1 MALHEQDRE
10 DLMREAIALYPRAE
24 FQVPQEAEPVFW
36 GQKRSGQFSFYFG
49 GDPVY
54 QFDQQGHLRRAYL
67 NGHLYRTQ
75 GNTLARLT
83 KVRTADASTLKRY
96 DLTQA
101 ELEEVLHRMAD
112 RFTRLQTELADPD
125 RFPLTEYLA
134 DSTEEELREQIQA
147 QIALVLQGATQLA
160 PRIRGKR

>member
-1 MALHEQDRE
+1 MAFHEQDRE

-24 FQVPQEAEPVFW
+24 FQVTQEAEPVFW

-54 QFDQQGHLRRAYL
+54 QFDEQGHLRRAYL
-67 NGHLYRTQ
+67 DGHLYRTQ

-83 KVRTADASTLKRY
+83 KVRTADSSTLERY

-112 RFTRLQTELADPD
+112 RFTGLQTELAVPD

-134 DSTEEELREQIQA
+134 DSTEQELREQIQS

>member
-10 DLMREAIALYPRAE
+10 DLMREAIALFPRAE
-24 FQVPQEAEPVFW
+24 FRVPQESEPVFW

-54 QFDQQGHLRRAYL
+54 QFDDQGHLRRAYL
-67 NGHLYRTQ
+67 DGHLYRTQ

-83 KVRTADASTLKRY
+83 KVRTADSSTLERY

-101 ELEEVLHRMAD
+101 ELEDVLHRMAD
-112 RFTRLQTELADPD
+112 RFTRLQTELEAPD
-125 RFPLTEYLA
+125 RFQLTEYLT

>member
-24 FQVPQEAEPVFW
+24 FQVPQESEPVFW
-36 GQKRSGQFSFYFG
+36 GQKRSGQYSFYFG

-67 NGHLYRTQ
+67 DGHLYRTQ

-83 KVRTADASTLKRY
+83 KVRTADSSTLERY

-101 ELEEVLHRMAD
+101 ELEDILHRMAD
-112 RFTRLQTELADPD
+112 RFTRLQTAIEDPE
-125 RFPLTEYLA
+125 RFQLTEYLA
-134 DSTEEELREQIQA
+134 DSTDEELREQIQV

>member
-24 FQVPQEAEPVFW
+24 FQVPQESEPVFW
-36 GQKRSGQFSFYFG
+36 GQKRSGQYSFYFG

-54 QFDQQGHLRRAYL
+54 QFDEQGHLRRAYL
-67 NGHLYRTQ
+67 DGHLYRTQ

-83 KVRTADASTLKRY
+83 KVRTADSSTLERY
-96 DLTQA
+96 DLKQA
-101 ELEEVLHRMAD
+101 ELEDVLHRMAD
-112 RFTRLQTELADPD
+112 RFTGLQTELEDPE
-125 RFPLTEYLA
+125 RFQLSEYLT
-134 DSTEEELREQIQA
+134 DSTEEELREQIQV

>member
-24 FQVPQEAEPVFW
+24 FQVPQESEPVFW
-36 GQKRSGQFSFYFG
+36 GQKRSGQYSFYFG

-54 QFDQQGHLRRAYL
+54 QFDEQGHLRRAYL
-67 NGHLYRTQ
+67 DGHLYRTQ

-83 KVRTADASTLKRY
+83 KVRTADSSTLERY

-101 ELEEVLHRMAD
+101 ELEDILHRMAD
-112 RFTRLQTELADPD
+112 RFTRLQTAIEDPE
-125 RFPLTEYLA
+125 RFQLSEYLT
-134 DSTEEELREQIQA
+134 DSTEEELREQIQV

>member
-24 FQVPQEAEPVFW
+24 FQVPLESEPVFW

-54 QFDQQGHLRRAYL
+54 QFDEQGRLRRAYL

-83 KVRTADASTLKRY
+83 KVRTADSSTLERY
-96 DLTQA
+96 DLTQG
-101 ELEEVLHRMAD
+101 ELDEVLKRMAD
-112 RFTRLQTELADPD
+112 RFTRLQSELGAPDQVQLNEFLAD
-125 RFPLTEYLA
+125 L
-134 DSTEEELREQIQA
+134 SEEDLRTQIRA

>member
-10 DLMREAIALYPRAE
+10 DLMREAIALFPRAE
-24 FQVPQEAEPVFW
+24 FQVPRESEPVFW
-36 GQKRSGQFSFYFG
+36 GQKRSGQFSFYLG

-54 QFDQQGHLRRAYL
+54 QFDEEGHLRRAYL
-67 NGHLYRTQ
+67 DGHLYRTQ

-83 KVRTADASTLKRY
+83 KVRTADSSTLERY

-101 ELEEVLHRMAD
+101 ELEDVLDRMAD
-112 RFTRLQTELADPD
+112 RFTRLQTELEAPD
-125 RFPLTEYLA
+125 RFQLTEYLT